1 MLIESGSKLVMIGD
15 SITDQERGRPI
26 GEGLWGAIGKGYVGY
41 VEGIL
46 EVTYPQRRIRVV
58 NMGCSGD
65 TTRDLRKRWESD
77 VLALK
82 PDWLSIL
89 IGINDVWR
97 QFDTPLITENH
108 VYLDE
113 YVENLEYLVRTT
125 RPQLKGLVIMTPY
138 YMELNKKDP
147 MRVMMDRYGQAAKE
161 IAKKYDAITVD
172 LQTTFDA
179 LGSHIHPCRIA
190 WDMIHPNIAG
200 NMVIAR
206 AFLQAVEYAWDGQ

>member
-1 MLIESGSKLVMIGD
+1 MVIESGSKLVMIGD

-41 VEGIL
+41 VEALL
-46 EVTYPQRRIRVV
+46 ESTYPEKRIRVV

-65 TTRDLRKRWESD
+65 TTRNLRDRWESD

-113 YVENLEYLVRTT
+113 YCENLEYVVKIT

-161 IAKKYDAITVD
+161 IADKYDAITID
-172 LQTTFDA
+172 LQVAFDA
-179 LGSHIHPCRIA
+179 FGSHIHPCRIA
-190 WDMIHPNIAG
+190 WDMIHPNTTG

-206 AFLQAVEYAWDGQ
+206 AFLRAVGYAWDGR